1 MVDFG
6 DLEIWWHFID
16 CQYCSK
22 YTSQISLKPKHF
34 CCFFV
39 VSISKLNRIM
49 SNSGNQKENK
59 PKKPSVFSLM
69 KPYQGMVAFLVL
81 FALLS
86 NGVNL
91 LLPKIISRG
100 IDAFTA
106 GHFAY
111 QTVAL
116 EFLVA
121 SLIIFFFTYMQSI
134 VQTYASEKVA
144 RDLRTRLADKI
155 SRQSYT
161 YILKITPSKLLTN
174 LTSDIDS
181 IKMFVSMAVV
191 TIVSSVFMIIGTCVL
206 LIMINYKLAVP
217 IIIIIPIIGGTFYI
231 VLKKVRGLFKRSREV
246 IDWLNRVIN
255 ESIMGSAI
263 IRVLNSQQSEYH
275 KFMEANTEARNLGL
289 SILRLFAALI
299 PIVTF
304 TANLGMLVILMLG
317 GHFVIT
323 GNMSLGDFAAFNSYL
338 ALLIF
343 PILMIGFMST
353 IMAQA
358 SASYTRINEVLEAQE
373 AQETGTI
380 KKTLDG
386 NIELQNV
393 SISYGEKPVLKDVS
407 FSVKGGTQ
415 VAIIGPT
422 AAGKSQLLNLLT
434 DLVKQ
439 DSGTILF
446 DGIKIENYDKES
458 FRSQI
463 GFVLQDSVI
472 FNMSLRENI
481 AFSDLVT
488 DQSLEKAIA
497 TAELKDFIDSLPEK
511 LNTIVSERG
520 TSLSGGQKQRIML
533 ARALALNP
541 KILLLDDF
549 TSRVDRQTE
558 KKILENLEKNYPELT
573 LLSITQKVAS
583 VKHFEQII
591 LLMEGEVIATG
602 THKELMETCTEYVQI
617 SDSQRSTSH
626 YEL

>member
-1 MVDFG
+1 MSR
-6 DLEIWWHFID
+6 
-16 CQYCSK
+16 SK
-22 YTSQISLKPKHF
+22 NKKPENKVSKPNIFSILKPY
-34 CCFFV
+34 
-39 VSISKLNRIM
+39 
-49 SNSGNQKENK
+49 
-59 PKKPSVFSLM
+59 SV
-69 KPYQGMVAFLVL
+69 MVTFLVV

-86 NGVNL
+86 NAVNL
-91 LLPKIISRG
+91 LLPKIIARG
-100 IDAFTA
+100 IDDFTA
-106 GHFAY
+106 GHFEFKA
-111 QTVAL
+111 VVV
-116 EFLVA
+116 EFLIA
-121 SLIIFFFTYMQSI
+121 ALIIFIFTYLQSI
-134 VQTYASEKVA
+134 VQTFASEKVA
-144 RDLRTRLADKI
+144 RDLRTRLSDKI
-155 SRQSYT
+155 SRQSYA
-161 YILKITPSKLLTN
+161 YILKTNPSKLLTN

-191 TIVSSVFMIIGTCVL
+191 TIFSSLFMIIGTCVL

-217 IIIIIPIIGGTFYI
+217 IIAIIPVIGGTFYF
-231 VLKKVRGLFKRSREV
+231 VLRKVRGLFKRSREI
-246 IDWLNRVIN
+246 IDWLNKVIN

-275 KFMEANTEARNLGL
+275 KFLAANTDARDVGLG
-289 SILRLFAALI
+289 ILRLFAALI

-304 TANLGMLVILMLG
+304 VANMGMLTILMLG

-323 GNMSLGDFAAFNSYL
+323 GSMSLGDFAAFNSYL

-343 PILMIGFMST
+343 PILMLGFMSN

-358 SASYTRINEVLEAQE
+358 SASFNRINDVLEAPE
-373 AQETGTI
+373 PMETGTAI
-380 KKTLDG
+380 ETLKG
-386 NIELQNV
+386 NIELKNV
-393 SISYGEKPVLKDVS
+393 SLSYDSKPILKDIS

-434 DLVKQ
+434 NLVKP
-439 DSGTILF
+439 DSGEILL
-446 DGIKIENYDKES
+446 DDRNIDSYEKES
-458 FRSQI
+458 FHSQI

-481 AFSDLVT
+481 AFSDTVT
-488 DQSLEKAIA
+488 DESLEKAID
-497 TAELKDFIDSLPEK
+497 TAELREMVDSLPEK

-533 ARALALNP
+533 ARALAINP

-549 TSRVDRQTE
+549 TARVDRNTE
-558 KKILENLEKNYPELT
+558 KKILANLEANYPDLT

-583 VKHFEQII
+583 VKDFEQII
-591 LLMEGEVIATG
+591 LLMEGEVIAKG
-602 THKELMETCTEYVQI
+602 THQELMETCTEYVQI

>member
-1 MVDFG
+1 V
-6 DLEIWWHFID
+6 
-16 CQYCSK
+16 
-22 YTSQISLKPKHF
+22 
-34 CCFFV
+34 
-39 VSISKLNRIM
+39 
-49 SNSGNQKENK
+49 
-59 PKKPSVFSLM
+59 
-69 KPYQGMVAFLVL
+69 FLVV

-111 QTVAL
+111 QTVVL

-121 SLIIFFFTYMQSI
+121 SLVIFFFTYMQSI
-134 VQTYASEKVA
+134 VQTFASERVA

-161 YILKITPSKLLTN
+161 YILKVTPSKLLTN

-217 IIIIIPIIGGTFYI
+217 IIVIIPIIGGTFYF

-275 KFMEANTEARNLGL
+275 KFLEVNSEARDLGL

-323 GNMSLGDFAAFNSYL
+323 GSMSLGDFAAFNSYL

-358 SASYTRINEVLEAQE
+358 SASYTRINEVLETPE
-373 AQETGTI
+373 LKETGTV
-380 KKTLDG
+380 KSTLQG

-393 SISYGEKPVLKDVS
+393 SLSYGEKPVLKDVS

-446 DGIKIENYDKES
+446 DGINIENYDKES

-558 KKILENLEKNYPELT
+558 KNILTNLEKNYPELT

-591 LLMEGEVIATG
+591 LLMEGEVISTG